1 MLNFCTLFDSHYFIR
16 GLIMYDS
23 LKRICNNFHLYIFAF
38 DNDTYNIL
46 TNLNLE
52 YITVISLQ
60 EFEDEKLLKVKPTR
74 TIAEYCWTATPSV
87 IKYVLE
93 KYNTPHCIYVDADLY
108 FFDNPKILI
117 EEAKNNSVIITE
129 HRFSPQYKH
138 HEINGI
144 YNVQFL
150 YFKND
155 ENSKIILQ
163 WWREKCLEWCYS
175 RNEDNKFGDQK
186 YLDDWTTRF
195 NGVHILKNK
204 GGGVAPWN
212 VQQFTYYKENN
223 KIIQKEIF
231 TNDIS
236 NVIFYHF
243 HNLIIYKEGYT
254 KNLGYP
260 LSDGLIE
267 YIYKEYMIKIKETI
281 IKYSDYYKVIEKGF
295 NKFPPDKIEIS
306 KILKRMNSGNYNGDC
321 IIIYDEELFEKYLKS
336 FTFFKY
342 ITLIIKRIINKIKK
356 VIKGENIKKATP

>member
-16 GLIMYDS
+16 GLTMYES
-23 LKRICNNFHLYIFAF
+23 LKKNCKNFHLYIFAF

-46 TNLNLE
+46 KNLQLDF
-52 YITVISLQ
+52 ITVISLK
-60 EFEDEKLLKVKPTR
+60 EFEDPELLQVKPKR

-93 KYNTPHCIYVDADLY
+93 KYNTPNCIYIDADLY
-108 FFDNPKILI
+108 FFDDPNILI
-117 EEAKNNSVIITE
+117 EEAKDNSVIITE
-129 HRFSPQYKH
+129 HRFSPQYKY

-155 ENSKIILQ
+155 ENSKTILQ
-163 WWREKCLEWCYS
+163 WWRDRCLEWCYS

-195 NGVHILKNK
+195 KGVHVLQNK

-212 VQQFTYYKENN
+212 VQQFTYYKKND
-223 KIIQKEIF
+223 KIIQKEIS
-231 TNDIS
+231 TGEIS
-236 NVIFYHF
+236 QMIFYHF
-243 HNLIIYKEGYT
+243 HNLIIYKDGYT
-254 KNLGYP
+254 KALGYP

-281 IKYSDYYKVIEKGF
+281 TRYSSYNCINKGF
-295 NKFPPDKIEIS
+295 NIFPPDKIEIE
-306 KILKRMNSGNYNGDC
+306 KILKRMSSGNYNGDN
-321 IIIYDEELFEKYLKS
+321 IIIYDEKLFKAYLDS

-342 ITLIIKRIINKIKK
+342 ISLIIKRIINKIKK
-356 VIKGENIKKATP
+356 VLTGQNIKKATP